1 MRMHLVALLIA
12 LLVVAGGAGVA
23 VAQAPPELSAVGPTR
38 VAGTTATAVFQV
50 GDRTIRQVRY
60 HDKGTLYYAFVL
72 RNDGRLPITVTGLAP
87 LERAPKLF
95 RYLALR
101 SGSGGSGTERI
112 RLGAGETVP
121 VELTMRMQSC
131 ETLSARA
138 GSFATEVNLTT
149 TRAGFVD
156 DVVHVVLPEQL
167 HTGSPREAFCPDSTA
182 SSRPPG

>member
-1 MRMHLVALLIA
+1 VRRHLLALLA
-12 LLVVAGGAGVA
+12 AVVVVAGGAGVA
-23 VAQAPPELSAVGPTR
+23 VAESPPQLTATGPST
-38 VAGTTATAVFQV
+38 VAGTTATAVFDV

-60 HDKGTLYYAFVL
+60 HDKGTLYYTFEL
-72 RNDGRLPITVTGLAP
+72 RNDGSFPVEVTGLAP

-101 SGSGGSGTERI
+101 DEAGSERF
-112 RLGAGETVP
+112 RVGAGERVE
-121 VELTMRMQSC
+121 VELTMRMEAC

-138 GSFATEVNLTT
+138 GSFATEMNLTT
-149 TRAGFVD
+149 TRAGFVH
-156 DVVHVVLPEQL
+156 DVVRVLLPEQL